1 MEGGREY
8 ISERI
13 SRGNDVRSELVTYV
27 ELEMLDLEE
36 KGVGKG
42 HFTFKRKQL
51 PSHLLK
57 IMARLSKSHW
67 VVVHKF
73 VNYLKMFNIKPGKF
87 YFGSYFGKLS
97 LSK

>member
-42 HFTFKRKQL
+42 HLGLVFTFKLCQFLSNIFVDDQQAIERQRTGSRFCHCL
-51 PSHLLK
+51 SH
-57 IMARLSKSHW
+57 IHIDE
-67 VVVHKF
+67 V
-73 VNYLKMFNIKPGKF
+73 
-87 YFGSYFGKLS
+87 
-97 LSK
+97 

>member
-42 HFTFKRKQL
+42 HLGLVFTFKLCQFVSQTTSPL
-51 PSHLLK
+51 LLK
-57 IMARLSKSHW
+57 II
-67 VVVHKF
+67 VCYQGVT
-73 VNYLKMFNIKPGKF
+73 
-87 YFGSYFGKLS
+87 
-97 LSK
+97 

>member
-1 MEGGREY
+1 MEGPGREY

-42 HFTFKRKQL
+42 HLGLVFTFKLCQ
-51 PSHLLK
+51 
-57 IMARLSKSHW
+57 
-67 VVVHKF
+67 F
-73 VNYLKMFNIKPGKF
+73 VSQTTFPTAPQNHALFMGE
-87 YFGSYFGKLS
+87 S
-97 LSK
+97 LG

>member
-42 HFTFKRKQL
+42 HFTFKLCQFVSQTTSL
-51 PSHLLK
+51 PSSQNHGT
-57 IMARLSKSHW
+57 I
-67 VVVHKF
+67 
-73 VNYLKMFNIKPGKF
+73 IKE
-87 YFGSYFGKLS
+87 S
-97 LSK
+97 LG